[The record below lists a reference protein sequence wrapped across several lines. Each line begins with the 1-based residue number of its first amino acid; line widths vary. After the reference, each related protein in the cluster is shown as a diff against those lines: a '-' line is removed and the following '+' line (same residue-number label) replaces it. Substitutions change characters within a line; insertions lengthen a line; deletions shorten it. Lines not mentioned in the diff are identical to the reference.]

1 MLALGLNCAS
11 PKSPSNTATTLV
23 IQIVACDVSI
33 SIVPSTRL
41 T

>member
-11 PKSPSNTATTLV
+11 PKSPSSTATRV

-33 SIVPSTRL
+33 WIVPSTRL